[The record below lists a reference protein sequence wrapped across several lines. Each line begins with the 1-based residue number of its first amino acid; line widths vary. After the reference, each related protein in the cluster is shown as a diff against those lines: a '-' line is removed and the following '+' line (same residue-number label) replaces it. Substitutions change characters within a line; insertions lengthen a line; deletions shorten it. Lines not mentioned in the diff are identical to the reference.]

1 MVIERAL
8 SQESGTTGA
17 ESLPKRHAVPPRGR
31 AGFVRFCRKAL
42 PTSLLFGALLAA
54 LPARVARAE
63 DDATTGMARERFKEG
78 VQYFDQKQYDKSRA
92 AFLQAY
98 ALKRHPA
105 VLLNLAQSELRSGHE
120 ADAAKHFS
128 QYLREAKDATD
139 SERQSAESGLT
150 AAKAVVGEVS
160 VSVDEEGAAIAVD
173 GSSEGQ
179 SPLPGPVYLTPGSHT
194 ITAKKDSRDTA
205 VQVNASAG
213 QTTSVSLRFKKSGAP
228 SAAAAA
234 AEPSKE
240 KEKTRDEKPVEP
252 AATESANEAAAAPP
266 ASGSERHRK
275 PFFQWATSSP
285 IAMVGGAV
293 AVAGIGS
300 GIGFA
305 LVSKHNYDNA
315 DSVASQI
322 RTAVAEDAALL
333 DAERKINPA
342 IEPFSADSAGIC
354 GDTHKQA
361 QTAHPGEYAYA
372 CKQYRDNVDSGD
384 TFKTVS
390 MVSWVVAGAAVAGTV
405 IAYFVDGTE
414 SGESTSKKS
423 SRATAAVVPFISG
436 SERGLFLTGS
446 F

>member
-1 MVIERAL
+1 
-8 SQESGTTGA
+8 
-17 ESLPKRHAVPPRGR
+17 
-31 AGFVRFCRKAL
+31 
-42 PTSLLFGALLAA
+42 LLFGALLAL
-54 LPARVARAE
+54 LPARAAHAD

-160 VSVDEEGAAIAVD
+160 LSVDEEGAAIAVD

-179 SPLPGPVYLTPGSHT
+179 SPLPGPLYLMPGSHT

-205 VQVNASAG
+205 VQVTANAG
-213 QTTSVSLRFKKSGAP
+213 QTTSASLRFKKGSAP
-228 SAAAAA
+228 PAA
-234 AEPSKE
+234 AEAEPAKE
-240 KEKTRDEKPVEP
+240 KQKEEKPAEP
-252 AATESANEAAAAPP
+252 SATTSAKEESASP
-266 ASGSERHRK
+266 ATSEPERHRK

-285 IAMVGGAV
+285 IAMVGGAI

-305 LVSKHNYDNA
+305 LASKHNYDNA

-322 RTAVAEDAALL
+322 RAAVSEDAALL
-333 DAERKINPA
+333 DAKRRLDPSVA
-342 IEPFSADSAGIC
+342 PFSADSAGIC

-361 QTAHPGEYAYA
+361 QTAHPGEYEYA
-372 CKQYRDNVDSGD
+372 CKQYRDNVNTGDS
-384 TFKTVS
+384 FKTVS
-390 MVSWVVAGAAVAGTV
+390 LVSWVVAGAAVAGTV
-405 IAYFVDGTE
+405 IVYFVDGTE
-414 SGESTSKKS
+414 SGESTSKKT
-423 SRATAAVVPFISG
+423 SRATAAVVPWISG
-436 SERGLFLTGS
+436 SERGLFVTGS